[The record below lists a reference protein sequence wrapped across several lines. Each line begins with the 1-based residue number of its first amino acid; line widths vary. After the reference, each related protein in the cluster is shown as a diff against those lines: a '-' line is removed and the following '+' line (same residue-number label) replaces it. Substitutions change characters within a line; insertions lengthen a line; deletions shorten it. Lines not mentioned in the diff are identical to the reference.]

1 MSTAVRRPTIRDV
14 AAKAGVSK
22 SLVSLVY
29 SSPNEVSEHRRELV
43 LEAAAQ
49 LGFSPNFLAR
59 SLAAESGTFIGI
71 LVADLHN
78 PLFAEIVDHV
88 RAELELRG
96 QYGFMTSAMLT
107 NADGKQVIDRRTVAA
122 LVDLRPKSVL
132 VVGSIPTVHGLAAL
146 PENINIV
153 VAGAIADGLPRA
165 TTVRT
170 DDTKGITLAVEHLIA
185 MGHKRIAYINVQ
197 RGEIAKTRRNGY
209 LQAMNQHG
217 LAKYSAIE
225 DQKSDSEPE
234 SYLSAEKLLQ
244 SKNPPT
250 AIVCYN
256 DLVALGAQEAIN
268 ESIAH
273 GGPRVALTGYDNT
286 YLAALKQISLTSVD
300 HGTLEIGKKAAEI
313 LCEKDLATG
322 KRGKS
327 FLLEPTLTIRDSS
340 NFQARQGR

>member
-1 MSTAVRRPTIRDV
+1 MTTAVRRPTIRDV

-29 SSPNEVSEHRRELV
+29 SSPSEVSERRRELV
-43 LEAAAQ
+43 LEAAAE
-49 LGFSPNFLAR
+49 LGFSPSFLAR

-107 NADGKQVIDRRTVAA
+107 NADGNQVIDRRTVSA
-122 LVDLRPKSVL
+122 LIDLRPKSVL

-146 PENINIV
+146 PENIKIV
-153 VAGAIADGLPRA
+153 VAGAVADGLPRA

-170 DDTKGITLAVEHLIA
+170 DDTKGITLAVEHLISQS
-185 MGHKRIAYINVQ
+185 HKRIAYISVQ
-197 RGEIAKTRRNGY
+197 RGEIAKTRRAGY
-209 LQAMNQHG
+209 LEAMSAHG
-217 LAKYSAIE
+217 LGKFTSIE
-225 DQKSDSEPE
+225 DQKSDTERE
-234 SYLSAEKLLQ
+234 SYESALLLLRGQ
-244 SKNPPT
+244 NPPT

-268 ESIAH
+268 ESVAK

-313 LCEKDLATG
+313 LCDKNLSTG

-327 FLLEPTLTIRDSS
+327 FLLEPSIVVRDSS
-340 NFQARQGR
+340 HFNAKEA

>member
-43 LEAAAQ
+43 LEAAAE
-49 LGFSPNFLAR
+49 LGFSPSFLAR

-107 NADGKQVIDRRTVAA
+107 NAEGKQVIDRRTVSA

-146 PENINIV
+146 PDNINIV

-170 DDTKGITLAVEHLIA
+170 DDTKGITLAVKHLIA
-185 MGHKRIAYINVQ
+185 QGHKKIAYINVQ
-197 RGEIAKTRRNGY
+197 RGEIAKTRRAGY
-209 LQAMNQHG
+209 LAAMSEHNLTEFAVIQ
-217 LAKYSAIE
+217 
-225 DQKSDSEPE
+225 DQKSDTEPE
-234 SYLSAEKLLQ
+234 SYESARAILA

-268 ESIAH
+268 ESIAK

-313 LCEKDLATG
+313 LCDQNANSG

-340 NFQARQGR
+340 NFAPQEA